1 MCVYTFPYPM
11 GVSTHLIDEEEYDF
25 CTGEALLVPMET
37 RETEVN
43 SVRPVTTGAESSE
56 KGLHPGLVQ
65 SQEAAWRKQL
75 GAVPLCSFT
84 YRAWSGAW
92 CT

>member
-1 MCVYTFPYPM
+1 M
-11 GVSTHLIDEEEYDF
+11 GASTHLTDEEEYDF
-25 CTGEALLVPMET
+25 CPEEALLVPMET
-37 RETEVN
+37 RETEMN
-43 SVRPVTTGAESSE
+43 TVRPVTTGAESSE

-84 YRAWSGAW
+84 YLTCSRAWF
-92 CT
+92 T